1 MDKKDK
7 ILTIIPSYNEEK
19 TIAGVIEQIRHVLP
33 ETDILVV
40 NDGSSD
46 KTLEV
51 IKKCGVKVISL
62 PYNMGYGVA
71 LQTGFKFAYKYNY
84 DYAIQ
89 MDGDGQH
96 DPASMI
102 ALRDEIRKKEADV
115 VVGSRFRG
123 KSDFKPPLLRRL
135 GIWFFSAIAS
145 MILRTKIT
153 DPTSGFQALNHHGI
167 RFNASDYY
175 PVDFPDADFIVM
187 LHRAGLRV
195 KEIPVK
201 MHPSPPGRVTMH
213 SGMRPVYYIFNMM
226 LSLLVVMLRKHDFKK
241 EK

>member
-19 TIAGVIEQIRHVLP
+19 TIANVIEQIKRVLP
-33 ETDILVV
+33 DTDILVV

-46 KTLEV
+46 NTLE
-51 IKKCGVKVISL
+51 IAKECGVKIISL
-62 PYNMGYGVA
+62 PHNMGYGIS
-71 LQTGFKFAYKYNY
+71 LQTGFKFAYKYDY
-84 DYAIQ
+84 DYVIQ

-96 DPASMI
+96 DPDSML
-102 ALRDEIRKKEADV
+102 ALLDEIRKNEADV

-123 KSDFKPPLLRRL
+123 EGDFKPPLLRRL
-135 GIWFFSAIAS
+135 GILFFSAIAS
-145 MILRTKIT
+145 LILRTKIT

-187 LHRAGLRV
+187 LHRAGLV
-195 KEIPVK
+195 VHEIPVK

-213 SGMRPVYYIFNMM
+213 SGLRPVYYIFNMM
-226 LSLLVVMLRKHDFKK
+226 LSLLVVMLRKHDFKR
-241 EK
+241 EQ